1 MLSGGMTVSFSLRL
15 NILVQAE
22 EVRRIVLILQ
32 SRQPIVVRPISCP
45 HTLISL
51 LTEIVDIHR
60 FLQMGLHGLE
70 ERLCPSDVFLTRG
83 RIFPLRLD
91 GEVKLVS
98 AGEGRLFLWA
108 RRGLPLRATAEDS
121 TRSTAKACEP

>member
-1 MLSGGMTVSFSLRL
+1 MLSGGMTVSLSLRL

-22 EVRRIVLILQ
+22 EVRWVVLVLQ
-32 SRQPIVVRPISCP
+32 SRQAIVVRPISCP

-60 FLQMGLHGLE
+60 FLQVGLHGLE
-70 ERLCPSDVFLTRG
+70 ERLCPSDVLLTRG

-91 GEVKLVS
+91 SEVKLVS
-98 AGEGRLFLWA
+98 AVREGCF
-108 RRGLPLRATAEDS
+108 
-121 TRSTAKACEP
+121 